1 MLILLQQELMIMGL
15 YKSKRNVLLHDAI
28 RFDSPDETLVPSVIT
43 INKRNLDGISCAN
56 IADYLF
62 ENIYKILDA
71 DDSEYGLVIVDIQN
85 VVNIGAPFLRKYI
98 KYCLTTKFKVLDIN
112 MSLSAQQLYSEIVA
126 SSFDFTNVNNV

>member
-1 MLILLQQELMIMGL
+1 MLILLQQELMMMGL

-28 RFDSPDETLVPSVIT
+28 RFDSPDETLVPLVIT

-71 DDSEYGLVIVDIQN
+71 DDSEYGLVIVDFQN

-126 SSFDFTNVNNV
+126 SSFDFSNVNNV